1 MFKKL
6 FSLLFCIGVATSC
19 FAQVQDIHYTIL
31 HSSAEG
37 VTIRV
42 DFPTYE
48 AIPVEVDGST
58 MYRLNLKN
66 CYPLLEAG
74 APELLQTAISLIV
87 PENSQ
92 PSAKIID
99 AEYSIVSDFELA
111 PSKGKLY
118 RNINP
123 ATVAYTKGDVY
134 AENRMFLDD
143 QVNLGEIYQLHDY
156 QGVAVKLFP
165 FAYNPIKKELKA
177 YSSITLK
184 VNFNGNSSFKR
195 LSSVTKTFNDIYAD
209 HFLNYATAK
218 STPLEEDGDILILAP
233 QAFCNVM
240 QPYADWKTKNGYNTE
255 IVSLANVGS
264 TSSAIKTYISNYY
277 NNHNLVY
284 VLLVGDNNQFPTIS
298 VGGNVSDNYYGE
310 IVGNDKY
317 PDVIIGKISAE
328 TPDQAALQ
336 VSKFIQYEQAPAET
350 SHFPVFC
357 GIGSSEGPGDNSE
370 YDYAHIRNIGNKLQ
384 AYTYTSGYEIFD
396 GSRGGLDANGDA
408 TAAQVTAAV
417 NAGTGIIN
425 YTGHGDYNM
434 WYTSYFLNTNV
445 NNLSNYDKL
454 PFIISVACLNGDYS
468 GQTCF
473 AEAWLRASKNGRPT
487 GAVGTLM
494 ATISQPWNSPMCAQD
509 RMIEI
514 LTGTSAVAQKRTF
527 GGITFNG
534 IIKML
539 DTYNDYEVSRTW
551 ILFGDPAMM
560 VRTAIPQQL
569 TVNYEPELR
578 VGTSSTSFSSTVE
591 NAKIVLTKGDQI
603 VAKGFISNGSC
614 TLNLPDNLL
623 PTDSLHLLACAP
635 NYLPMEATIVIIP
648 NAGPYVVCQ
657 NLTLHDNRN
666 NDGLADYGETL
677 TIDATFK
684 NVGVENAHNTQVV
697 LTTDDPYLTISNN
710 ALVVNSLEADNSS
723 TFNTAFTINVSPDAP
738 AFHNAVVNFQITT
751 EGEESHNS
759 IKNIL
764 LHAPLFKC
772 NEITVDD
779 ASQGN
784 GNQKIDLH
792 ETALLKVIVT
802 NDGNSAAAAGTA
814 YISNPDGNLVLYR
827 YPQEIPAL
835 AVGESHTLKFRAAA
849 RTNEPS
855 TAQIHIVFVTD
866 QGYSYSQD
874 LNIKVGSVVEDWES
888 GDFTAYNWT
897 NNSTSPWKITTQN
910 PYEGTYAARSGSIGN
925 SSNSTLSISYT
936 NTADDTLSFYYYV
949 SSEQGYDFL
958 KFFVDNSV
966 VESWSGNIG
975 WTRFS
980 MIIPA
985 GTHTYKWQYAKDSYM
1000 SGGSDMAMID
1010 NISFPCL
1017 SKTTGINDFSTE
1029 DIVAYPNPTTDYI
1042 QIIMPEIENL
1052 SNIQLQLF
1060 DLSGRLLQ
1068 QERPSSS
1075 NTTLSLNNLAQGI
1088 YILKVTDNQNI
1099 LKTIKIVKQ

>member
-1 MFKKL
+1 ML
-6 FSLLFCIGVATSC
+6 FATLCYAQGEDIRYTLL
-19 FAQVQDIHYTIL
+19 Q
-31 HSSAEG
+31 SSAEG
-37 VTIRV
+37 VTVKV
-42 DFPTYE
+42 DFPSYE
-48 AIPVEVDGST
+48 TIPVDVNGTT
-58 MYRLNLKN
+58 MYRLKMQHG
-66 CYPLLEAG
+66 YPLLEAG

-92 PSAKIID
+92 PTAKIID
-99 AEYSIVSDFELA
+99 AQYTIVNNFELA

-134 AENRMFLDD
+134 AENRMLLDD

-156 QGVAVKLFP
+156 QGVAVHLFP
-165 FAYNPIKKELKA
+165 FAYNPAQKELKT
-177 YSSITLK
+177 YTSLTFK
-184 VNFNGNSSFKR
+184 VDFNSNGSFKR

-218 STPLEEDGDILILAP
+218 STPLEEDGDILIIAP
-233 QAFCNVM
+233 QAFLDVM
-240 QPYADWKTKNGYNTE
+240 KPYADWKIKNGYNTE
-255 IVSLANVGS
+255 IVSLSEVGN
-264 TSSAIKTYISNYY
+264 TSSAVRTYIANYY
-277 NNHNLVY
+277 NSHDLVY

-425 YTGHGDYNM
+425 YTGHGDYDL

-527 GGITFNG
+527 GGIAFNG

-539 DTYNDYEVSRTW
+539 DTYNDYEVARTW

-569 TVNYEPELR
+569 AVDHETELR
-578 VGTSSTSFSSTVE
+578 VGVTSTSFTSTTE
-591 NAKIVLTKGDQI
+591 NAKIVLTKDGSI
-603 VAKGFISNGSC
+603 VAKGYIANGSC
-614 TLNLPDNLL
+614 TLNLPNDLE
-623 PTDSLHLLACAP
+623 PTDTLHLLACAP
-635 NYLPMEATIVIIP
+635 NYLPIEADIIIIP

-677 TIDATFK
+677 TIDATLK
-684 NVGVENAHNTQVV
+684 NVGIENAHNTRIV
-697 LTTDDPYLTISNN
+697 LTTDDPYLTVSNGV
-710 ALVVNSLEADNSS
+710 LVVNDLNADNSN
-723 TFNTAFTINVSPDAP
+723 TYNTAFIVKVSNNAP

-751 EGEESHNS
+751 EGEEAHTSTKS
-759 IKNIL
+759 IL

-772 NEITVDD
+772 SEIAVDD
-779 ASQGN
+779 ATQGN
-784 GNQKIDLH
+784 GNQQIDLH
-792 ETALLKVIVT
+792 ETALLKVVVT
-802 NDGNSAAAAGTA
+802 NDGNSASAAGTA

-835 AVGESHTLKFRAAA
+835 AVGESHTLQFRAAA
-849 RTNEPS
+849 RANEPT
-855 TAQIHIVFVTD
+855 TAQIHTVFVTTN
-866 QGYSYSQD
+866 GFSYTQD
-874 LNIKVGSVVEDWES
+874 INVKVGFVMEDWES
-888 GDFTAYNWT
+888 GDFTAFNW
-897 NNSTSPWKITTQN
+897 NNTSSSPWTITTQT

-925 SSNSTLSISYT
+925 SSNSSIYVSYT
-936 NTADDTLSFYYYV
+936 NTADDTLSFYYKV
-949 SSEQGYDFL
+949 SSEEGYDFL
-958 KFFVDNSV
+958 KFFIDNSV
-966 VESWSGNIG
+966 VEKWSGNIG
-975 WTRFS
+975 WTKYS
-980 MIIPA
+980 VNVPA
-985 GTHTYKWQYAKDSYM
+985 GTHTYKWQYIKDSYM
-1000 SGGSDMAMID
+1000 SSGSDMAMID
-1010 NISFPCL
+1010 NISFPCM
-1017 SKTTGINDFSTE
+1017 SKTTGIEDFFT
-1029 DIVAYPNPTTDYI
+1029 DDVVVYPNPTTDNV
-1042 QIIMPEIENL
+1042 QILLPEMENL
-1052 SNIQLQLF
+1052 NDIQLQLF

-1068 QERPSSS
+1068 QETVTSTS
-1075 NTTLSLNNLAQGI
+1075 TTLSLSNFAQGI
-1088 YILKVTDNQNI
+1088 YILKLTDKHNI